1 MRAGTRIPF
10 AQSAVAG
17 SERIARRERQ
27 WRLSTPTWIILLL
40 ALLFAILAPLYWMV
54 LVAFRSNADLF
65 AVPPKMLPTN
75 LDPGVVLRAINDTP
89 IGRWLWNSTLI
100 SIPTTALSTALGVP
114 AGYALSRIHSRSTG
128 LFAGGVLVT
137 QMLPPML
144 LLVPL
149 FVIFQH
155 VSLINTRVGLI
166 LADTATV
173 LPLSIWMSKAM
184 IDGIPTEID
193 DAAMVDG
200 CSPWR
205 TLTLIIVPIV
215 RSGLAS
221 VAIYGFIETWNEFLF
236 AKTLLVSSSK
246 WPASIGLYSFQG
258 QNTTPTNEVMMAALI
273 FSIPAIILFFL
284 IRRGLVAGMTA
295 GAVKG

>member
-1 MRAGTRIPF
+1 MLAGAKPSSAQPHRARP
-10 AQSAVAG
+10 
-17 SERIARRERQ
+17 R
-27 WRLSTPTWIILLL
+27 RLSTPAWTVLLL

-65 AVPPKMLPTN
+65 AVPPKILPTD
-75 LDPGVVLRAINDTP
+75 LDPGVILRAISDTP
-89 IGRWLWNSTLI
+89 IGLWLWNSTLI
-100 SIPTTALSTALGVP
+100 SVPTTVLATALGVP
-114 AGYALSRIHSRSTG
+114 AGYTLSRIHGRGTG

-137 QMLPPML
+137 QMLPPLL

-155 VSLINTRVGLI
+155 VSLIDTRIGLI

-193 DAAMVDG
+193 AAAMVDG

-205 TLTLIIVPIV
+205 TLLSIIVPIV
-215 RSGLAS
+215 RSGLAA

-236 AKTLLVSSSK
+236 AKTLLVSSTK

-273 FSIPAIILFFL
+273 FSIPAITLFFVV
-284 IRRGLVAGMTA
+284 RRGLVAGMTA